1 MIIFFPLVFFSA
13 YMLSGVCTMSLDR
26 VLYSL
31 IVGSSFVKGQWCI
44 TVSLERLIIM
54 HIVYWYLWYISC

>member
-1 MIIFFPLVFFSA
+1 MIIVFPLVFFSA
-13 YMLSGVCTMSLDR
+13 YMLSGVCAMSLDR

-31 IVGSSFVKGQWCI
+31 ISGSSFVQWCI

-54 HIVYWYLWYISC
+54 YIVYWYLWYISC